1 LPVTVVLGVEG
12 GGSHSHA
19 IAATTLGEV
28 LGFGFSRD
36 PSNWED
42 VGIEAAGAAI
52 KSCVRSALK
61 DAGVQPDEVVA
72 SVFALAGVDFPMDE
86 ERLGGIPEA
95 LRLGGE
101 MRIMNDAF
109 ASLRAGTNRAFGVVV
124 VVGTGS
130 TVVGM
135 NPEGRPFR
143 TLGLGP
149 LFGDWGSASEVS
161 EAGVTAVAHAYIGR
175 GPETALSEL
184 LPEAAGA
191 SSVVDFL
198 EGAARGRIDGARFAS
213 LVLRAAGSDDAVAQ
227 GVLTRA
233 GETLGATAAHVIR
246 TLGMEGIEFDLVLAG
261 GMVRSGSRYLL
272 ESLEAAVHAVAPLAV
287 PVRLETAPV
296 VGAALLA
303 IDLSEGTS
311 APEARGALA
320 AAVESRL
327 GPAG

>member
-1 LPVTVVLGVEG
+1 MTVVLGVEG

-19 IAATTLGEV
+19 IAATTSGEV

-42 VGIEAAGAAI
+42 VGIEAAGAAV

-61 DAGVQPDEVVA
+61 DAGVGPEDIAA

-86 ERLGGIPEA
+86 ERLSGIPEA
-95 LRLGGE
+95 LKLAGE
-101 MRIMNDAF
+101 VRIMNDAF
-109 ASLRAGTNRAFGVVV
+109 ASFRAGTNRAFGVVV

-130 TVVGM
+130 TIVGM

-161 EAGVTAVAHAYIGR
+161 EAGITAVAQAYIGR
-175 GPETALSEL
+175 GAETALSEL

-198 EGAARGRIDGARFAS
+198 EGVARGRIDSSLYAS
-213 LVLRAAGSDDAVAQ
+213 LVIGAAESGDAVSQ
-227 GVLTRA
+227 EVLSRA
-233 GETLGATAAHVIR
+233 GETLGGTAAHVIR

-261 GMVRSGSRYLL
+261 GMVRSRSRYLL
-272 ESLEAAVHAVAPLAV
+272 ESLEAAVHAAAPFAV
-287 PVRLETAPV
+287 PIRLETAPV

-303 IDLSEGTS
+303 IDMAEGAS
-311 APEARGALA
+311 GPEVRAALA
-320 AAVESRL
+320 GAVESRL
-327 GPAG
+327 GLTP